1 MPNSNRI
8 EKSMIANTS
17 PPIVQWKHYQPD
29 LKARKTAVLLSAFKF
44 ILIKQYL
51 QFIIRTTKTDK
62 KLQKI

>member
-1 MPNSNRI
+1 
-8 EKSMIANTS
+8 MIANTS